1 MTKPNILLIVID
13 TLRADHLGCYGYVRN
28 TSPNIDALAQQGV
41 VGESLFA
48 PGIPT
53 QPAFTTIFTGQH
65 PITHQI
71 VSHGGERN
79 LSRESPWLPEQL
91 QKAGY
96 TTCAA
101 DNLALIKPW
110 FLRGFEFYVDP
121 SFRVATRINV
131 DCETLNARAI
141 PWLKAHAHEPFFLF
155 VHYWEPHTPYL
166 PPVRLRDLFYE
177 GDPFDPNNT
186 SLQPLGHQP
195 LGDLWRSTWFKT
207 LARDYLANQPTS
219 QPANQPTTHLPNIT
233 DAAYIVA
240 MYDSAIRYVD
250 EAIGQLLN
258 ALEETG
264 VADDT
269 LIIIT
274 ADHGESMTEHDIYF
288 EHHGLYDCT
297 VRVPLIARWTN
308 GGLTGGRRVQT
319 WLQESDLAPTLLNAV
334 GAKVPAE
341 MEGKNAMPIMTNDQC
356 LMTNS
361 SSPHWI
367 LDVGHWSLHEVIVS
381 EECTWQAKWSIRKG
395 SHKLIV
401 ARGPD
406 LHHMP
411 PRELYDVQ
419 NDPQELVNLHDERR
433 DVADAL
439 EAELEEWI
447 QQRLK
452 KTGHATDPLIAQG
465 ITLGKRWREQGG
477 KL

>member
-1 MTKPNILLIVID
+1 MSKPNILLIVID

-41 VGESLFA
+41 LCESFFA

-71 VSHGGERN
+71 VSHGGERH
-79 LSRESPWLPEQL
+79 LSPEAPWLPEQL

-177 GDPFDPNNT
+177 GDPFDPTNT
-186 SLQPLGHQP
+186 SLQPLDHQP
-195 LGDLWRSTWFKT
+195 LGDLWRSTWLKT
-207 LARDYLANQPTS
+207 LARDLKSDQP
-219 QPANQPTTHLPNIT
+219 IT

-250 EAIGQLLN
+250 EAIGQLLH

-269 LIIIT
+269 LIIVT
-274 ADHGESMTEHDIYF
+274 ADHGESLTEHDIYF

-297 VRVPLIARWTN
+297 VRVPFIARWTN
-308 GGLTGGRRVQT
+308 GGLTGGRRVPT
-319 WLQESDLAPTLLNAV
+319 WLQASDLAPTLLNAA
-334 GAKVPAE
+334 GAKVPAA
-341 MEGKNAMPIMTNDQC
+341 MEGKNA
-356 LMTNS
+356 L
-361 SSPHWI
+361 PH
-367 LDVGHWSLHEVIVS
+367 LLHVSRFTLHEVIIS
-381 EECTWQAKWSIRKG
+381 EECTWQAKWSIRRG

-419 NDPQELVNLHDERR
+419 NDPHELVNLYDERR

-439 EAELEEWI
+439 EAELEAWI
-447 QQRLK
+447 QQQLR
-452 KTGHATDPLIAQG
+452 KTGHTTDPLIAQG

>member
-13 TLRADHLGCYGYVRN
+13 TLRADHLGCYGYARN

-41 VGESLFA
+41 VGENLFA

-101 DNLALIKPW
+101 DNLAHIKPW

-155 VHYWEPHTPYL
+155 VHYWEPHTPYV
-166 PPVRLRDLFYE
+166 PPVRLRDLFYA
-177 GDPFDPNNT
+177 GDPFGLTNT
-186 SLQPLGHQP
+186 SLQPLDHQP

-207 LARDYLANQPTS
+207 LARDYANTRIREY
-219 QPANQPTTHLPNIT
+219 ANTRIPEIT
-233 DAAYIVA
+233 DVEYIVA

-297 VRVPLIARWTN
+297 VRVPLIARWAN

-319 WLQESDLAPTLLNAV
+319 WLQASDLAPTILNAAN
-334 GAKVPAE
+334 AKIPAA
-341 MEGKNAMPIMTNDQC
+341 MEGKNALPILRKTQ
-356 LMTNS
+356 
-361 SSPHWI
+361 
-367 LDVGHWSLHEVIVS
+367 DVRRKTLHDVIIS
-381 EECTWQAKWSIRKG
+381 EECTWQAKWSIRK
-395 SHKLIV
+395 SNHKLIV

-406 LHHMP
+406 FHNMP
-411 PRELYDVQ
+411 PRELYDLE
-419 NDPQELVNLHDERR
+419 NDPQELVNLHDENR

>member
-1 MTKPNILLIVID
+1 MNRPNLLLIVID
-13 TLRADHLGCYGYVRN
+13 TLRADHLGCYGYARN

-41 VGESLFA
+41 VCENLFA

-71 VSHGGERN
+71 VSHGGEKQ
-79 LSRESPWLPEQL
+79 LAPDAPWLPELL

-101 DNLALIKPW
+101 DNLAHIKPW

-131 DCETLNARAI
+131 DCETLNARAL

-155 VHYWEPHTPYL
+155 VHYWDPHTPYL
-166 PPVRLRDLFYE
+166 PPVRLRDLFYD
-177 GDPFDPNNT
+177 GDPFDPTNT
-186 SLQPLGHQP
+186 SLQPLDHQP

-207 LARDYLANQPTS
+207 LARDYVKVHQVHGAHGVHEPHEPMNLE
-219 QPANQPTTHLPNIT
+219 IT

-250 EAIGQLLN
+250 EAIGQLLH

-269 LIIIT
+269 LVVVT
-274 ADHGESMTEHDIYF
+274 ADHGESLTEHDIYF
-288 EHHGLYDCT
+288 EHHGLYECT

-308 GGLTGGRRVQT
+308 GGLTGGQRVQP
-319 WLQESDLAPTLLNAV
+319 WLQQSDLAPTILNAV

-341 MEGKNAMPIMTNDQC
+341 MEGKN
-356 LMTNS
+356 LL
-361 SSPHWI
+361 PH
-367 LDVGHWSLHEVIVS
+367 LRHVSRFTLHDVIIA

-395 SHKLIV
+395 NYKLIV

-406 LHHMP
+406 LHNMP
-411 PRELYDVQ
+411 PRELYDLE
-419 NDPQELVNLHDERR
+419 NDPQELINLYDEKRH
-433 DVADAL
+433 VAEAL
-439 EAELEEWI
+439 EVELEAWI
-447 QQRLK
+447 QQQLK
-452 KTGHATDPLIAQG
+452 RTGQTTDPLLAQG